1 MGTVSSNDAY
11 LAEVNKA
18 NAFALQDFNE
28 AKGQLKVGT
37 IENYSHTFRTYI
49 TLIILSWL
57 NHLLII
63 LSEIRFIKYIFDLCD
78 IFYVIK

>member
-11 LAEVNKA
+11 LAEVYKA
-18 NAFALQDFNE
+18 NALVPVDATLTSFALQDFNE

-63 LSEIRFIKYIFDLCD
+63 LSEIRFIF
-78 IFYVIK
+78 FM